1 MPYFI
6 SAERKALTKQ
16 EPGKSITRG
25 SWREVTQTLTP
36 AVTARPR
43 RRRSAP
49 LSARRRPPIERV
61 GVTARTAGSRSIPSL
76 RDQVLCHPVSRKGV
90 ESQRDGVPKGWGHKG
105 AGSQKG
111 LGHKALGIGWFFGPI
126 HCELCIVLKQS
137 NIFNFQ

>member
-49 LSARRRPPIERV
+49 LSARRRPPTQRA
-61 GVTARTAGSRSIPSL
+61 GVTARTAGSRNVPSL
-76 RDQVLCHPVSRKGV
+76 TDQVPCHPVSRKGV
-90 ESQRDGVPKGWGHKG
+90 GSQRGVGTKRGG
-105 AGSQKG
+105 ATKVW
-111 LGHKALGIGWFFGPI
+111 ALSVFLALSTVS
-126 HCELCIVLKQS
+126 CALC
-137 NIFNFQ
+137 